1 MEVIKKNMMARRVN
15 EYTVWGMQGRTGK
28 IKVVDLICYY
38 FRNELIINGYRIDI
52 LRFADDVAILVDNEN
67 HLNKI
72 LGTIE
77 QGMENDL
84 IMKINA
90 NKSRVLVSSRETRI
104 RIKLQDVKSVKRI
117 EDFICLGSTISL
129 NERCKK

>member
-1 MEVIKKNMMARRVN
+1 M
-15 EYTVWGMQGRTGK
+15 
-28 IKVVDLICYY
+28 
-38 FRNELIINGYRIDI
+38 
-52 LRFADDVAILVDNEN
+52 LRFADDVAILVDNEK

-72 LGTIE
+72 LGTIK

-104 RIKLQDVKSVKRI
+104 RIKL
-117 EDFICLGSTISL
+117 
-129 NERCKK
+129 